1 MTINVLPDRGMRTVL
16 YCLAAKFTPHAQ
28 HIPVQAQSVRIGSMQ
43 GLGHT
48 CSNRPAPDRATRI
61 GSAHNF
67 SVRHCALRSDTPT
80 NKIPTSSG
88 LSESCTKIGDV
99 PKSPVPT
106 LAALVPSVGT

>member
-1 MTINVLPDRGMRTVL
+1 
-16 YCLAAKFTPHAQ
+16 
-28 HIPVQAQSVRIGSMQ
+28 MQ
-43 GLGHT
+43 GLGQYLFK
-48 CSNRPAPDRATRI
+48 PARTGRATRI

-67 SVRHCALRSDTPT
+67 SIRHCALHSDTPT
-80 NKIPTSSG
+80 NKVLTSSG